1 MSQTENYKLY
11 ETIQTLD
18 KKEIRQIKRVLQS
31 PFFVLRNDV
40 GNLFEVLVKYHL
52 KGKAF
57 PKKEVIFQKVF
68 SGKKYDYALLR
79 GTMSDLFELIEE
91 YFLIQKRRNGKLK
104 TRHLLAEI
112 YRERKL
118 SKAYQAVVKKTAT
131 ILENQPLRNEF
142 YYQQLLDFQLE
153 EMTFKIK
160 DQRTKDFN
168 LGTISETI
176 DIVFLVQ
183 KLKFAC
189 SQMSHQQVF
198 KTEYDFGLLNHLLP
212 MIENEKYLKIPAIGI
227 YYYCYRFLTEKKG
240 TMFFEKFKTILF
252 QSKELFDALEMKEL
266 YLFAINFCIRKLNQ
280 GDKKFSQEILDF
292 YKDGLQANY
301 FLENGMLSRFT
312 FNNIVA
318 AGIFTKE
325 FDWLEKFIETYSEKL
340 ENEYR
345 DSTVSF
351 NLARLEYTRK
361 NYGKA
366 MLHLQKVESKD
377 LVNSLISKTLLM
389 RIYYELEEHDSL
401 FSHLDSFQIFIRRRE
416 VSDFH
421 RKNYMNAIR
430 FVKKLVALPELD
442 KKARKILREEI
453 EGEEV
458 LTEREW
464 LLEKLK

>member
-1 MSQTENYKLY
+1 MSQAENYKLY

-18 KKEIRQIKRVLQS
+18 KREIRQIKRVLQS

-40 GNLFEVLVKYHL
+40 GQLFEILVKYHL

-57 PKKEVIFQKVF
+57 PKKEVIFEKVF
-68 SGKKYDYALLR
+68 PEKTFDYALLR

-118 SKAYQAVVKKTAT
+118 PKAYQSVVKKTAT
-131 ILENQPLRNEF
+131 ILERQSLRNEF

-153 EMTFKIK
+153 EMNFKVK
-160 DQRTKDFN
+160 NQRTKDFN
-168 LGTISETI
+168 LGAISETI

-183 KLKFAC
+183 KLKHAC
-189 SQMSHQQVF
+189 TQITHQQVF
-198 KTEYDFGLLNHLLP
+198 KTEYDFGLLPHLLP
-212 MIENEKYLKIPAIGI
+212 IIAEEKYLKIPAVAI
-227 YYYCYRFLTEKKG
+227 YYYCYRFLTDEKG
-240 TMFFEKFKTILF
+240 TVFFEKFKTTLF
-252 QSKELFDALEMKEL
+252 QNKSLFDVLEMKEL

-280 GDKKFSQEILDF
+280 GKRNFSHEILEL
-292 YKDGLQANY
+292 YKDGLEANY

-318 AGIFTKE
+318 AGIFMEE
-325 FDWLEKFIETYSEKL
+325 FDWLEKIIENYSEKL
-340 ENEYR
+340 EEEYR
-345 DSTVSF
+345 DSTVNF

-366 MLHLQKVESKD
+366 MLHLQKVGSKD
-377 LVNSLISKTLLM
+377 LVNNLISKTLLM
-389 RIYYELEEHDSL
+389 RIYYELEEYDSL
-401 FSHLDSFQIFIRRRE
+401 FSHLDSFQIYIRRRE

-430 FVKKLVALPELD
+430 LVKKLVAMPELD
-442 KKARKILREEI
+442 KETKEALKKEIEEEEI
-453 EGEEV
+453 

-464 LLEKLK
+464 LLSKV

>member
-1 MSQTENYKLY
+1 MNKVESYKLY

-18 KKEIRQIKRVLQS
+18 KKEIRQIKRILQS

-40 GNLFEVLVKYHL
+40 GNLFDVLIKYHL
-52 KGKAF
+52 KGKPF
-57 PKKEVIFQKVF
+57 PKKEVVFQKAF
-68 SGKKYDYALLR
+68 PEKKYDYVLLR

-91 YFLIQKRRNGKLK
+91 YFSIKKRRRDTLK

-118 SKAYQAVVKKTAT
+118 SKAYQSVVKKTAT
-131 ILENQPLRNEF
+131 ILEKQPLRNEF
-142 YYQQLLDFQLE
+142 YFRQLLYFQLE
-153 EMTFKIK
+153 EMNFKVNN
-160 DQRTKDFN
+160 QRTKDFN
-168 LGTISETI
+168 LGGISETI
-176 DIVFLVQ
+176 DVVFLVQ
-183 KLKFAC
+183 KLKHAC
-189 SQMSHQQVF
+189 TQITHQQVF
-198 KTEYDFGLLNHLLP
+198 KAEYDFGLLPHLLP
-212 MIENEKYLKIPAIGI
+212 SIEDEKYLKIPAIAI
-227 YYYCYRFLTEKKG
+227 YYYCYRFLTEENG
-240 TMFFEKFKTILF
+240 NVFFEKFKTTLF
-252 QSKELFDALEMKEL
+252 QNKELFDILEMKEL

-280 GDKKFSQEILDF
+280 GDKKFSYEILDF
-292 YKDGLQANY
+292 YRDGLEANY

-318 AGIFTKE
+318 AGIYSEE
-325 FDWLEKFIETYSEKL
+325 FDWIEKIIETYSEKL
-340 ENEYR
+340 EIEYR

-389 RIYYELEEHDSL
+389 RIYYELEEFDSL

-421 RKNYMNAIR
+421 RQNYMNAIR
-430 FVKKLVALPELD
+430 LVKKLVSLPELD
-442 KKARKILREEI
+442 KKARKALREEI
-453 EGEEV
+453 ESEEV

-464 LLEKLK
+464 LLGKV

>member
-1 MSQTENYKLY
+1 MNNAENYKLY

-52 KGKAF
+52 KGKPF
-57 PKKEVIFQKVF
+57 PQKEIIFQKVF
-68 SGKKYDYALLR
+68 SEKKYDYTLLR

-91 YFLIQKRRNGKLK
+91 YFLIQKRRNKKLK

-118 SKAYQAVVKKTAT
+118 SKAYQSVVKKTAT
-131 ILENQPLRNEF
+131 ILEKQPLRNEF
-142 YYQQLLDFQLE
+142 YFQQLLDFQLE
-153 EMTFKIK
+153 EMTLKVNN
-160 DQRTKDFN
+160 QRTKDFN
-168 LGTISETI
+168 LGAISETI
-176 DIVFLVQ
+176 DVVFLIQ
-183 KLKFAC
+183 KLRHAC
-189 SQMSHQQVF
+189 SQISHQQVF
-198 KTEYDFGLLNHLLP
+198 KAEYDFGLLPHLLP
-212 MIENEKYLKIPAIGI
+212 IIEEEKYLKIPVIAI
-227 YYYCYRFLTEKKG
+227 YYYCYRFLTEEKG
-240 TMFFEKFKTILF
+240 GKFFRKFKMILF
-252 QSKELFDALEMKEL
+252 QNKEFFDDSEMKEL
-266 YLFAINFCIRKLNQ
+266 YLFAINFFIRKLNQ
-280 GDKKFSQEILDF
+280 GDKKIGEEILNL
-292 YKDGLQANY
+292 YQDGLEANY

-318 AGIFTKE
+318 VGIFTEE
-325 FDWLEKFIETYSEKL
+325 FDWLEKFIENYSEKL
-340 ENEYR
+340 EEEYR

-366 MLHLQKVESKD
+366 MLHLQKTESKD
-377 LVNSLISKTLLM
+377 LVNNLISKTLLM
-389 RIYYELEEHDSL
+389 RIYYELGEYDSL
-401 FSHLDSFQIFIRRRE
+401 FSHLDSFQIYIRRRE

-430 FVKKLVALPELD
+430 LVKKLVALPELD
-442 KKARKILREEI
+442 KKAKANLKKEI
-453 EGEEV
+453 EEEQI

-464 LLEKLK
+464 LLEKV

>member
-1 MSQTENYKLY
+1 MSQAENYKLY

-31 PFFVLRNDV
+31 SFFVLRNDV
-40 GNLFEVLVKYHL
+40 GNLFEVLIKYHL

-57 PKKEVIFQKVF
+57 PKKEVIFEKVF
-68 SGKKYDYALLR
+68 FGKIYDYALLR

-91 YFLIQKRRNGKLK
+91 YFLIQKRRNGKLT

-118 SKAYQAVVKKTAT
+118 PKAYQAVVKKTAT

-142 YYQQLLDFQLE
+142 YYQQLLDFQME

-160 DQRTKDFN
+160 NQRTKDFN
-168 LGTISETI
+168 LGAISETI
-176 DIVFLVQ
+176 DMVFLVQ

-189 SQMSHQQVF
+189 SQISHQQVF
-198 KTEYDFGLLNHLLP
+198 KAEYDFGLLPHFLP
-212 MIENEKYLKIPAIGI
+212 IIEQEKYLKIPAIAI
-227 YYYCYRFLTEKKG
+227 YYYCYRFLTEENG
-240 TMFFEKFKTILF
+240 TPFFEKFKTILF
-252 QSKELFDALEMKEL
+252 QNKELFDVLEMKEL

-280 GDKKFSQEILDF
+280 GKRNFSQEILNL
-292 YKDGLQANY
+292 YKDGLEANY

-318 AGIFTKE
+318 AGIFTEE
-325 FDWLEKFIETYSEKL
+325 FDWLEKFIETYSGKL
-340 ENEYR
+340 EKEYR
-345 DSTVSF
+345 DSTVNF

-361 NYGKA
+361 DYGKA

-377 LVNSLISKTLLM
+377 LVNNLISKTLLM
-389 RIYYELEEHDSL
+389 RIYYELEEYDSL
-401 FSHLDSFQIFIRRRE
+401 FLHLDSFQVFIRRRE

-430 FVKKLVALPELD
+430 LVKKLVAWPELD
-442 KKARKILREEI
+442 KEARGSLKKEI
-453 EGEEV
+453 EAEDV

-464 LLEKLK
+464 LLSKV

>member
-1 MSQTENYKLY
+1 MNKAENYKLY

-40 GNLFEVLVKYHL
+40 GNLFSVLVKYHL
-52 KGKAF
+52 KGKRFPKKEVVFQKAF
-57 PKKEVIFQKVF
+57 PKKE
-68 SGKKYDYALLR
+68 YDYALLR

-91 YFLIQKRRNGKLK
+91 YFLLKKRRAGKLK

-168 LGTISETI
+168 LGAISETI

-198 KTEYDFGLLNHLLP
+198 KAEYDFGLLTHLLP
-212 MIENEKYLKIPAIGI
+212 IVEQEKYLKIPAIGI
-227 YYYCYRFLTEKKG
+227 YYYCYRFLTEEKG
-240 TMFFEKFKTILF
+240 DEFFEKFKTILF
-252 QSKELFDALEMKEL
+252 QNKALFDALEMKEL

-280 GDKKFSQEILDF
+280 GGKKFSQEILDL

-340 ENEYR
+340 EKEYR

-389 RIYYELEEHDSL
+389 RIYYELDEHDSL

-430 FVKKLVALPELD
+430 LVKKLVALPELD
-442 KKARKILREEI
+442 KKARKALREEI

-464 LLEKLK
+464 LLGKLK

>member
-1 MSQTENYKLY
+1 MKQAENYKLY

-40 GNLFEVLVKYHL
+40 SNLFEVLVKYHL

-57 PKKEVIFQKVF
+57 PKKEVIFQKSF
-68 SGKKYDYALLR
+68 PRKEYDYAFLR

-118 SKAYQAVVKKTAT
+118 SKAYQAVVKKTAM
-131 ILENQPLRNEF
+131 IMENQPLRNEF

-153 EMTFKIK
+153 EMTFKVK
-160 DQRTKDFN
+160 NQRTKDFN
-168 LGTISETI
+168 LGGISETI

-183 KLKFAC
+183 KLKHAC
-189 SQMSHQQVF
+189 TQITHQQVF
-198 KTEYDFGLLNHLLP
+198 KTEYDFGLLTHLLP
-212 MIENEKYLKIPAIGI
+212 IIEKEKYLKIPAIAI
-227 YYYCYRFLTEKKG
+227 YYYCYRFLTEENRS
-240 TMFFEKFKTILF
+240 MFFEKFKTILF
-252 QSKELFDALEMKEL
+252 QNKESFDILEMREL
-266 YLFAINFCIRKLNQ
+266 YLFAINFCIRRLNQ
-280 GDKKFSQEILDF
+280 GDKKFSNEILDL
-292 YKDGLQANY
+292 YKDGLEANY

-318 AGIFTKE
+318 AGIFTEE
-325 FDWLEKFIETYSEKL
+325 FDWLENFIETYSEKL

-345 DSTVSF
+345 DSTVNF

-377 LVNSLISKTLLM
+377 LVNNLISKTLLM
-389 RIYYELEEHDSL
+389 RIYYELEEYDSL

-430 FVKKLVALPELD
+430 LVKKLVSLPELD
-442 KKARKILREEI
+442 KEAREALREEI
-453 EGEEV
+453 ESEEV

-464 LLEKLK
+464 LLGKI

>member
-1 MSQTENYKLY
+1 MSQVENYKLY

-18 KKEIRQIKRVLQS
+18 KKEIRQIKRVLES

-40 GNLFEVLVKYHL
+40 GNLFEVLTKYHL
-52 KGKAF
+52 KGKPF
-57 PKKEVIFQKVF
+57 PKKEVVFQKAF
-68 SGKKYDYALLR
+68 PQKEYDYTFLR

-118 SKAYQAVVKKTAT
+118 LKAYQSVVKKTAT

-142 YYQQLLDFQLE
+142 YYQQLLNFQLE
-153 EMTFKIK
+153 EMTFKVK
-160 DQRTKDFN
+160 NQRTRDFN
-168 LGTISETI
+168 LGAISETI
-176 DIVFLVQ
+176 DLVFLVQ

-189 SQMSHQQVF
+189 SQISHQQVF
-198 KTEYDFGLLNHLLP
+198 KAEYDFGLLPHFLP
-212 MIENEKYLKIPAIGI
+212 MIEQEKYLKIPAIAI
-227 YYYCYRFLTEKKG
+227 YYYCYRFLTEENG
-240 TMFFEKFKTILF
+240 DAFFEKFKTILF
-252 QSKELFDALEMKEL
+252 QNKELFDVLEMKEL

-280 GDKKFSQEILDF
+280 GKRKFGNEVLNL
-292 YKDGLQANY
+292 YKDGLEANY

-318 AGIFTKE
+318 AGIYSEE
-325 FDWLEKFIETYSEKL
+325 FDWIEKIIETYSEKL
-340 ENEYR
+340 EEEYR
-345 DSTVSF
+345 DSTVNF

-366 MLHLQKVESKD
+366 MLHLQEIGSKD
-377 LVNSLISKTLLM
+377 LVNNLISKTLLM
-389 RIYYELEEHDSL
+389 RIYYELEEFDSL
-401 FSHLDSFQIFIRRRE
+401 FSHLDSFQIYIRRRE

-430 FVKKLVALPELD
+430 LVKKLVSLPKLD
-442 KKARKILREEI
+442 KKARTTLKKEIESEEI
-453 EGEEV
+453 

-464 LLEKLK
+464 LLSKM